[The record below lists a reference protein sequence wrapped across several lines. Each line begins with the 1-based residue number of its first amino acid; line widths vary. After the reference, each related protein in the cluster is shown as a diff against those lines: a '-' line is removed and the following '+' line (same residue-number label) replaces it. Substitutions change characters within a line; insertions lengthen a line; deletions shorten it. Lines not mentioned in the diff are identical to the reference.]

1 MSTFCVCGQEPE
13 PGAEARPIPARP
25 CDRGSRRCPRRLELP
40 AASPVAAPRRGDPG
54 ARLQIRVWRE
64 GREEEEK
71 GQGREEKGRKKKR
84 NQDGRWVKKREGGR
98 EKRRGTSHRGGEAQV
113 QVRVG
118 EREEWEEEGE
128 GVKAVKGTERVRRG
142 GAGWGEME

>member
-1 MSTFCVCGQEPE
+1 MSVGKSPSREQRRGRFP
-13 PGAEARPIPARP
+13 PGLVTGALGAV
-25 CDRGSRRCPRRLELP
+25 P
-40 AASPVAAPRRGDPG
+40 AASSCRQPLLWRRRDAGTQERG
-54 ARLQIRVWRE
+54 CRSAFGERE